1 MFLCSM
7 QCAKHEVDNVFVAG
21 FIIQLCTDM
30 ATDIGHFNPFYAI
43 MHQLSSHVNIV
54 YSEHAFLHSF
64 AQYIFEQQYLLGIK
78 TLTYLLYP
86 PNVRNTTSF
95 TASRRVYIISIIFS
109 SGDIFFSAT
118 RFIMSESISSSDS
131 TTAI

>member
-54 YSEHAFLHSF
+54 YSPWHQNAYVPSLPAKCRE
-64 AQYIFEQQYLLGIK
+64 
-78 TLTYLLYP
+78 
-86 PNVRNTTSF
+86 RN
-95 TASRRVYIISIIFS
+95 
-109 SGDIFFSAT
+109 
-118 RFIMSESISSSDS
+118 
-131 TTAI
+131 

>member
-30 ATDIGHFNPFYAI
+30 AADIGYLNPFYAI
-43 MHQLSSHVNIV
+43 MHQLGSHVNIV

-64 AQYIFEQQYLLGIK
+64 AQYIFEQQYLLWHQNAYVPSLPAK
-78 TLTYLLYP
+78 CRE
-86 PNVRNTTSF
+86 RN
-95 TASRRVYIISIIFS
+95 
-109 SGDIFFSAT
+109 
-118 RFIMSESISSSDS
+118 
-131 TTAI
+131 